1 MMRERVITITSVLF
15 VLIFS
20 ISPALGQTPYEI
32 FSLEFNIPSETGV
45 DIIFIPANY
54 TLYEMEKFNETVEAY
69 YQTLLSVEP
78 FSEFRD
84 RINVWR
90 IDTTEDFELQRT
102 STMDRLLTVNVNK
115 VIQFVDSIM
124 DFDID
129 NVLPDDLIIVLV
141 NDLTYGGSGASHVT
155 VAYTGQFGKEVM
167 MHELG
172 HSFGNLGDEY
182 VLFYQDFPSG
192 HSVPFPN
199 IDWDG
204 SKWQDVPGTG
214 AFLGAWYQ
222 NLVRPTD
229 ASCIMRTVSYLGFCP
244 VCRRALVSILENQ
257 SANGTLVEHE
267 LTVSVDGSGSTYPSK
282 THTYEEG
289 THVTVTAN
297 ASSGWIFD
305 HWLLDSVNVGST
317 NPYTV
322 TIDKDHQL
330 TAVFTSTASP
340 TPTPTPT
347 SEPTAT
353 PTPTAAPTA
362 TPSPSPSPSPTPY
375 EPTTLTPK
383 PTDEPSLPED
393 VLIIIVILILLVGI
407 AALLLS
413 VRGKWF
419 VPLHK
424 NRNRPIKGNVTRET

>member
-1 MMRERVITITSVLF
+1 MRERVITIAIVLF
-15 VLIFS
+15 VLILS
-20 ISPALGQTPYEI
+20 ISPAFCQTPYEI

-69 YQTLLSVEP
+69 YQTLLSIEP

-102 STMDRLLTVNVNK
+102 SGMDRLLTVNVSK

-124 DFDID
+124 DFNID
-129 NVLPDDLIIVLV
+129 NVLPDDLIIVLA

-155 VAYTGQFGKEVM
+155 VAYTGHFGKEVM

-172 HSFGNLGDEY
+172 HSYGHLGDEY
-182 VLFYQDFPSG
+182 VLYYQDFPSG
-192 HSVPFPN
+192 HSVPYPN

-222 NLVRPTD
+222 NLVRPTN
-229 ASCIMRTVSYLGFCP
+229 ASCIMRTVSYSGFCP
-244 VCRRALVSILENQ
+244 VCRRALVSIFENQ
-257 SANGTLVEHE
+257 SANGTLIEHE
-267 LTVSVDGSGSTYPSK
+267 LTISLDGSGSTYPSK

-289 THVTVTAN
+289 TNVTVTAT
-297 ASSGWIFD
+297 ASSGWIFN
-305 HWLLDSVNVGST
+305 HWLLDSENVGST
-317 NPYTV
+317 NPYLV
-322 TIDKDHQL
+322 TIDIDHEL

-340 TPTPTPT
+340 TPTPL
-347 SEPTAT
+347 T
-353 PTPTAAPTA
+353 PTPTQLT
-362 TPSPSPSPSPTPY
+362 PTP
-375 EPTTLTPK
+375 TQLTPT
-383 PTDEPSLPED
+383 P
-393 VLIIIVILILLVGI
+393 
-407 AALLLS
+407 
-413 VRGKWF
+413 
-419 VPLHK
+419 
-424 NRNRPIKGNVTRET
+424 